1 MTQPKTRLEFLAANK
16 EDLMAKRVFFSFHY
30 KDVAELRANVVRNSW
45 LLKPD
50 RQTAGFFDASIWEEA
65 KKESDLALKRLI
77 NAGLEETSNTCVLI
91 GSETY
96 ARPWVRYE
104 IFKSLVRG
112 NHLLAAHINS
122 IKGKDQQT
130 KHLGPNPFEHL
141 AVKYASDGKTGEL
154 SEWKE
159 QKWVPYTQIDGKA
172 SHALKAPVGYAGKT
186 VQLKNLY
193 KTYDWIA
200 DDGYNNLSN
209 WLR

>member
-1 MTQPKTRLEFLAANK
+1 
-16 EDLMAKRVFFSFHY
+16 MAKRVFFSFHY

-50 RQTAGFFDASIWEEA
+50 RQTAGFFDGSIWEDA

-77 NAGLEETSNTCVLI
+77 NSGVEGTSNTCVLV

-112 NHLLAAHINS
+112 NHLLAVHINS
-122 IKGKDQQT
+122 VKGKNQLT
-130 KHLGPNPFEHL
+130 KPLGPNPFEYL
-141 AVKYASDGKTGEL
+141 GVRFAADGKTGEL
-154 SEWKE
+154 VEWKATWE
-159 QKWVPYTQIDGKA
+159 PYTQIDGKA
-172 SHALKAPVGYAGKT
+172 VHALKAPPVYAGKA
-186 VQLKNLY
+186 VKLKELY

-200 DDGYNNLSN
+200 EDGYNNFSN
-209 WLR
+209 WLV